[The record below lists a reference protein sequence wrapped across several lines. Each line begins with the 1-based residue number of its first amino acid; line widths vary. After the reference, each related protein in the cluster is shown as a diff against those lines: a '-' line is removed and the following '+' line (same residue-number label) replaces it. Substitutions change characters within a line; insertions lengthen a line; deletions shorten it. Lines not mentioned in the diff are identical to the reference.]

1 MSLSS
6 WPDKNSTTFC
16 FIWFTTNNA
25 DIRSFSLKTSIASLV
40 SFPTTYE
47 ILWLSLSFKI
57 NTGRSRPARY
67 LSTFKLLAKLG
78 SKSGSTCLY
87 VKLNLFEFLENS
99 LSKSSVLFIDN

>member
-1 MSLSS
+1 M
-6 WPDKNSTTFC
+6 
-16 FIWFTTNNA
+16 
-25 DIRSFSLKTSIASLV
+25 
-40 SFPTTYE
+40 
-47 ILWLSLSFKI
+47 SFKI

-99 LSKSSVLFIDN
+99 LSKSSVLFIDNLSWLESDLKKIKTSKSSFKFPIAFIA